1 MRALSMRWRL
11 TLWNTLALAIVL
23 LGFTALVYGLMRHAL
38 YERIDRSL
46 LTELQELEQKPNQD
60 LAYWIHEAKEHQNI
74 SCVVYDTSG
83 KVYLRTEEL
92 PEAGVPPAPVAA
104 PAEHRFH
111 NTTLPN
117 TEHQP
122 LLSTPRNSGGKQV
135 TVIPLTGL

>member
-74 SCVVYDTSG
+74 SCVVYDAAG
-83 KVYLRTEEL
+83 KVSVRTEEL
-92 PEAGVPPAPVAA
+92 PEASVPPLPVTAA
-104 PAEHRFH
+104 GTHHFLIA
-111 NTTLPN
+111 
-117 TEHQP
+117 
-122 LLSTPRNSGGKQV
+122 TPP
-135 TVIPLTGL
+135 II